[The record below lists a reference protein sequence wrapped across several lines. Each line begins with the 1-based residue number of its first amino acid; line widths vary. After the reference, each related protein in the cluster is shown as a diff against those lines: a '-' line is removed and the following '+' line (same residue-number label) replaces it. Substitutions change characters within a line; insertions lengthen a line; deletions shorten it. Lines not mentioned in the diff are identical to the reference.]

1 MEKSSPDRYERKEDV
16 HCSLEWTSLKM
27 QWTRKMMGSDQLVE
41 RKLRRRKQDLQ
52 CQEQETKDN
61 SNGIIRVCSNCNT
74 TRTPLWRS
82 GPQGPKVVMNFSSV
96 FFVFLFFFAFIEQ
109 SLCNACGIRQRKARR
124 AMALAAAGGAVIS
137 AEKPIEMERNED
149 CRILPYKKRCRITP
163 TAKKKVKF
171 EDVIIS
177 LNNNS
182 AFHRVFPQD
191 EKDAA
196 ILLMGLSCGLIQN

>member
-1 MEKSSPDRYERKEDV
+1 MRSSDLILRSLLPTNEYKNGCMEKSSPDRYERKEDV

-82 GPQGPKVVMNFSSV
+82 GPQGPK
-96 FFVFLFFFAFIEQ
+96 
-109 SLCNACGIRQRKARR
+109 SLCNACGIRQRKARQ

-182 AFHRVFPQD
+182 AFHRVFLQD